1 MKSWYSRITDTVK
14 RNDYT
19 VYELR
24 DFLTR
29 ESAQKIVEGTREIV
43 GAAKRR
49 AQADVDTRDMDL
61 LELKAA
67 EMAARQMEEFCAVL
81 PFVEVF

>member
-24 DFLTR
+24 DFLTKD
-29 ESAQKIVEGTREIV
+29 SAQRIVAGTKEIV
-43 GAAKRR
+43 DAARR
-49 AQADVDTRDMDL
+49 KAQADVDTRDLDIM
-61 LELKAA
+61 ELNAA
-67 EMAARQMEEFCAVL
+67 EVAVQQMEAFCAIL
-81 PFVEVF
+81 PFVEIM

>member
-1 MKSWYSRITDTVK
+1 MKNQPKSWYSRITDTVELN
-14 RNDYT
+14 RRT

-29 ESAQKIVEGTREIV
+29 ESAKKVVEGNEEIV

-49 AQADVDTRDMDL
+49 AQADADTHDYDL
-61 LELKAA
+61 AELHAA
-67 EMAARQMEEFCAVL
+67 ELAARQMED
-81 PFVEVF
+81 